1 MLIRQ
6 QLRFALV
13 ESLKRYIVNREPGQA
28 FDFAGIFLPGRSEI
42 AWNRGRKGEC

>member
-13 ESLKRYIVNREPGQA
+13 ESLKRYIVNRDGRSISPGIFFTGTQRNSLEPGQE
-28 FDFAGIFLPGRSEI
+28 G
-42 AWNRGRKGEC
+42 